1 MKTDKTAGF
10 DGWAPMKF
18 FMGKG
23 PDGQKIGREG
33 FRNVVNG
40 EECKPENG
48 WNGAPPYP
56 TGDLA
61 TVRHASDAYRR
72 GYEEIRW
79 ESASPQSGS

>member
-1 MKTDKTAGF
+1 MRTDKTAGYE
-10 DGWAPMKF
+10 GWAPVQF

-23 PDGQKIGREG
+23 RDGQRIGREG

-40 EECKPENG
+40 EECKPEKG
-48 WNGAPPYP
+48 WDGEPPYP
-56 TGDLA
+56 TGDLS